1 MLVGVSAPAGAIH
14 ARGATAPDGHGA
26 NGAGSGEGA
35 IFVLPSTVTTGL
47 RGPVASWVSTAGW
60 ARAAHRVLGRSW
72 LATPRGVIEPDDA
85 RRQASDPRLTGQAAD
100 SWRGY
105 TPVVVKRAVKD
116 VRELFRAR
124 RFRVER
130 DGPWRGTDV
139 RFVWQRH
146 ELFHTAGLDL
156 ARDLGVPSVLFVPAT
171 LVWESTQWGVH
182 RPGWGY
188 LVERFGEVPALRRA
202 DVVAAGSDLVAD
214 EIIRA
219 GVPHDRIIVTPS
231 GVDLNDFVVH
241 TDPREIRAWHGL
253 EDRFVIGWVGSF
265 RRFHSVEQLVEAAA
279 HLDDDDVSLLLV
291 GDGPE
296 RSRVEQLA
304 RDRGVHA
311 VFTGTVRYKYVAS
324 YLAAMDVGVVLAPEE
339 GAFHYSPLKLA
350 EYVAAGLPV
359 VAPRIA
365 QVAARLRDGSDS
377 VLVPVNDPAQLAAG
391 LRELRRDP
399 ELRKRIAANA
409 RAAAETEWTWDNEVR
424 RILAALD

>member
-1 MLVGVSAPAGAIH
+1 MLVVVSAPAGAIH
-14 ARGATAPDGHGA
+14 TNGDVAPHGRA
-26 NGAGSGEGA
+26 NGSNGTATGA

-85 RRQASDPRLTGQAAD
+85 QRQASDPRLTGRTAAT
-100 SWRGY
+100 WRSHM
-105 TPVVVKRAVKD
+105 PVMAKRAVKD
-116 VRELFRAR
+116 VRELLRAR
-124 RFRVER
+124 RFRVDR
-130 DGPWRGTDV
+130 DGPWRDTEV

-156 ARDLGVPSVLFVPAT
+156 ARELDVPSVLFVPAT
-171 LVWESTQWGVH
+171 LVWESTQWGVR

-188 LVERFGEVPALRRA
+188 LVEHFGELPALRGA
-202 DVVAAGSDLVAD
+202 DVVAAGSDMVAD
-214 EIIRA
+214 EIVRA
-219 GVPHDRIIVTPS
+219 GVKHERIIVTPS
-231 GVDLNDFVVH
+231 GVDIDDFVVH
-241 TDPREIRAWHGL
+241 TDPGTIREWHGL
-253 EDRFVIGWVGSF
+253 EDRFVVGWVGSF
-265 RRFHSVEQLVEAAA
+265 RRFHSVEQLVEAATRI
-279 HLDDDDVSLLLV
+279 DNVSLLLV

-296 RSRVEQLA
+296 RPRVEQLA

-359 VAPRIA
+359 VAPRVA
-365 QVAARLRDGSDS
+365 QVAARLRDGADS
-377 VLVPVNDPAQLAAG
+377 VLVPVNDPGQLADG
-391 LRELRRDP
+391 LLALRDDP
-399 ELRKRIAANA
+399 ERRRRIAANA
-409 RAAAETEWTWDNEVR
+409 RAAAETQWTWDNEVR